1 MKSMLLYA
9 SAESL
14 QIDCGPAHYALDMSL
29 ALDAR
34 VRAPVFELD
43 VITPASNR
51 RSTANEATGS
61 TGDSLAAQKAS
72 LLQGAALHRDAR
84 VTVETERSMSFGVSD
99 WLCDLAKLHDI
110 TISGVDQEGLLTERQ
125 LAEALLF
132 RSGRPILVVPRSHQR
147 GFRCNRILVAWDYSA
162 PAARAV
168 ADALPLL
175 GRAEDVLLLTVGD
188 DKSFGTN
195 LVRDDVVQALG
206 HRGIQAR
213 AEERRREGGKIGD
226 VLQAIALQEEADLLV
241 MGAFGHS
248 RLAEFILGGATRD
261 VLDNLKLPVLMSH

>member
-1 MKSMLLYA
+1 MIRELKKWL
-9 SAESL
+9 
-14 QIDCGPAHYALDMSL
+14 
-29 ALDAR
+29 
-34 VRAPVFELD
+34 RAPVFELD
-43 VITPASNR
+43 VITPVGSR
-51 RSTANEATGS
+51 RPTAAGAGPLAGNE
-61 TGDSLAAQKAS
+61 LAAEKAS
-72 LLQGAALHRDAR
+72 LLQAAALHRDAR

-110 TISGVDQEGLLTERQ
+110 TVSGVSQEGLLTERQ

-132 RSGRPILVVPRSHQR
+132 RSGRPILVVPRSDQR
-147 GFRCNRILVAWDYSA
+147 GFRCNRIVVAWDYSA

-175 GRAEDVLLLTVGD
+175 GRAEDVLFLTVGD

-206 HRGIQAR
+206 HRGVQAR

-226 VLQAIALQEEADLLV
+226 VLQAIALQEQADLLV

-248 RLAEFILGGATRD
+248 RLTEFILGGATRN
-261 VLDNLKLPVLMSH
+261 VLDDLKLPVLMSH